1 MVTVLSRVSFS
12 RTVPTRPLQLAN
24 GALQTL
30 KELYFLT
37 DILSRSNCASAGRCK
52 WPRGRE
58 VLERCVGPWPER
70 AGKGRLRQIREFP
83 TVRAAERKLLCC
95 WIIMRSRMGAGGGCA
110 GRWCV

>member
-1 MVTVLSRVSFS
+1 MCCGV
-12 RTVPTRPLQLAN
+12 AE
-24 GALQTL
+24 A
-30 KELYFLT
+30 
-37 DILSRSNCASAGRCK
+37 
-52 WPRGRE
+52 
-58 VLERCVGPWPER
+58 ER